1 MYTKHKEVVLD
12 KDIKIEFDKDVIN
25 IQIKLKDKLKVER
38 THILD
43 DEFMNFIT
51 YLRQELNRRI

>member
-1 MYTKHKEVVLD
+1 MD
-12 KDIKIEFDKDVIN
+12 KDIKIEFDKDIIN

-38 THILD
+38 THIFD